1 MRQLAE
7 TMKSAAGINVE
18 TVFLQM
24 ASPRGNINQENMCN
38 TLYGMSSHY
47 SNARPGILFE
57 KAASPETDMVI
68 VALDEIDKFHEH
80 NLLVG
85 LLDLDNPLQDRFANE
100 LCSDTDLRNKVM
112 FVATANEADAVM
124 HGPLGSRLEKLDFPD
139 YTEKEKRTLVA
150 QVVMQDENIK
160 AYEATQADVEECVAC
175 IDFSD
180 LNDGLR
186 TAIDMVGRRLF
197 LNSVGIDHAIAS
209 QNCAPQKAK
218 VERKKEIGF
227 MR

>member
-1 MRQLAE
+1 
-7 TMKSAAGINVE
+7 
-18 TVFLQM
+18 
-24 ASPRGNINQENMCN
+24 
-38 TLYGMSSHY
+38 
-47 SNARPGILFE
+47 
-57 KAASPETDMVI
+57 
-68 VALDEIDKFHEH
+68 
-80 NLLVG
+80 
-85 LLDLDNPLQDRFANE
+85 
-100 LCSDTDLRNKVM
+100 M